1 LTKGMNPR
9 TNPAIVP
16 KIPNPKIICIAA
28 SGSIDSIHIQLFIPE
43 CVQRWVYIP

>member
-28 SGSIDSIHIQLFIPE
+28 SGSIDSIHIIFLFMPGDT
-43 CVQRWVYIP
+43 CS